1 MYVSEQ
7 YTKLTVLYG
16 VSNVGGMVNSIYYK
30 RVSIGKPIKLEKVKH
45 CSNVMRQQSNMYSF
59 WVVSD

>member
-7 YTKLTVLYG
+7 YTKLNVLYG

-45 CSNVMRQQSNMYSF
+45 CLNVLRQQSNMLL
-59 WVVSD
+59 